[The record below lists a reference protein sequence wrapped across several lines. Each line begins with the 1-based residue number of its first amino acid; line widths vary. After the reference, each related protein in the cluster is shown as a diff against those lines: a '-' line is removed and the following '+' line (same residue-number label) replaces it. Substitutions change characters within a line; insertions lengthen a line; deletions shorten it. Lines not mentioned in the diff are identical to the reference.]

1 MSYAGY
7 GAQRRDV
14 RMGRAFAAF
23 LVSMTALLIVPV
35 FNHATPKTDSAKVD
49 QDRLPVVVRATDGAT
64 GAAEQAV
71 IKLGGRVGR
80 DLTLVDA
87 FVAHVPERA
96 ISELRAVPTVAS
108 LTFASKI
115 DRLR

>member
-35 FNHATPKTDSAKVD
+35 FNHATPKGDTGVV
-49 QDRLPVVVRATDGAT
+49 QDRLPVVVRTTQGDT

-80 DLTLVDA
+80 DLTLVDG

-96 ISELRAVPTVAS
+96 IFELRSVPGVAS

>member
-23 LVSMTALLIVPV
+23 LVSMTVLLIVPV
-35 FNHATPKTDSAKVD
+35 FNHATPKGDRAEAV
-49 QDRLPVVVRATDGAT
+49 QVRLPVIVRTTRGAT
-64 GAAEQAV
+64 GTAEQAV
-71 IKLGGRVGR
+71 IKLGGRVDR
-80 DLTLVDA
+80 DLTLVDG
-87 FVAHVPERA
+87 FVAQVPEHA
-96 ISELRAVPTVAS
+96 ISELRSVPGVAS